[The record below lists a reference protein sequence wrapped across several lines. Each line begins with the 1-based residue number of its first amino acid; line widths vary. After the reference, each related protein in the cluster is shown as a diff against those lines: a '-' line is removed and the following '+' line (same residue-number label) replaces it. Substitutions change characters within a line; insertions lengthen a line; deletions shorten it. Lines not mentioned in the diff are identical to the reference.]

1 MGKIKVFLAALAL
14 CAVPVILY
22 STASAAGNFGLEN
35 ITVLDKAT
43 DVVAETPTVSGN
55 TATSTIIFHQLDDYV
70 VYNLSLKNSTST
82 SFQILDITDDNASE
96 LVEYSYDNHADE
108 VVESGEAL
116 NLEVTITYVQEHL
129 DDSDRIIDNNVKF
142 TVSYLDLLTGEVE
155 EDEVVLVPNTGASTF
170 LGGIFSSASN
180 AIVLAALILAGIAFV
195 VALIYKKKRAVLV
208 LAFAIMSVVAGFSY
222 MNAVAE
228 EAEDMDITFSSE
240 IRLRDYVYGEVYY
253 KDSYT
258 GEDAY
263 MDPEEF
269 GGPMPY
275 TECLENEYWYCRYF
289 GDIFDPEWW
298 DAPQGLMIT
307 GFQFT
312 GTNTEVDPEALILDD
327 FSVTI
332 IYGEP
337 TFNITYDYEGGT
349 VAEANPASVKASDEP
364 FTLHAPTKDGVLF
377 GCWQESGMPAGQCQ
391 SEITI
396 NPSELTRDLHYKAI
410 YEFEAVIYDQYG
422 NELERGRAIDGVG
435 LGSGYYYSVVFM
447 NVSGYKVNSGS
458 CTNGQ
463 RLRYMGSS
471 TAPYPSYE
479 VDSISAST
487 VCTLNIVT
495 VPMEVSL
502 NVIGG
507 TGSGTLNV
515 ALGEDAIFEN
525 ITANAGYMLADS
537 VSCTNDQTAAISGNK
552 VVVSNVTKNTQCTV
566 RNTQLSFYTMTE
578 MQQMTPEMC
587 ASATTPNVGATQF
600 DATGNYK
607 NNKNYIPRRTLVD
620 TRDNKTYQVSKLAD
634 GKCWMTQNL
643 AIGNA
648 EATMTLTPEDS
659 DVLGAFTLPKSD
671 ITVFAG
677 TVDISA
683 VYVDDTF
690 GGYYSSRTAN
700 ADSVQAGD
708 ASICPKGWTLPT
720 ITNTSGDWTNL
731 INKYNYSSVRSLYN
745 EPINL
750 THSYYVKNGA
760 IYRNNVF
767 DTYYIGP
774 TVNSAYSFSSL
785 GVTINDNWTGTS
797 RIESGEGGNVR
808 CIAR

>member
-1 MGKIKVFLAALAL
+1 MGKIKTILVALVFLS
-14 CAVPVILY
+14 VPVFW
-22 STASAAGNFGLEN
+22 SFTTQAAGNFGVES
-35 ITVLDKAT
+35 ISVLDKST
-43 DVVAETPTVSGN
+43 DVVAEAPTVSGN
-55 TATSTIIFHQLDDYV
+55 TINSTIVFHTLNDHVTYG
-70 VYNLSLKNSTST
+70 LKIKNSTST
-82 SFQILDITDDNASE
+82 SYEILDITDDNTNS
-96 LVEYSYDNHADE
+96 LVEYSYDNHANE
-108 VVESGEAL
+108 VIGAGESL
-116 NLEVTITYVQEHL
+116 DLELTISYVQAHL
-129 DDSDRIIDNNVKF
+129 DDSDRTLNNNVKL
-142 TVSYLDLLTGEVE
+142 TISYLDLHTGVVE
-155 EDEVVLVPNTGASTF
+155 EDEILLVPNTGANTIW
-170 LGGIFSSASN
+170 GGFSKCSPGIMVFIIILLDVG
-180 AIVLAALILAGIAFV
+180 IVAAVL
-195 VALIYKKKRAVLV
+195 YKKKRTIFV
-208 LAFAIMSVVAGFSY
+208 LAFGIVFTATGLSY
-222 MNAVAE
+222 MGAA
-228 EAEDMDITFSSE
+228 AEDYLDMDVTFNSE
-240 IRLRDYVYGEVYY
+240 IRLRDYMYGEVYL
-253 KDSYT
+253 KDPDT
-258 GEDAY
+258 GDDLY
-263 MDPEEF
+263 LDPEEF

-275 TECLENEYWYCRYF
+275 AECKENEDWYCRYF

-298 DAPQGLMIT
+298 GAPQGLMIT

-312 GTNTEVDPEALILDD
+312 GTDTEVDPEALILDD
-327 FSVTI
+327 FNVTI
-332 IYGEP
+332 IYGVP
-337 TFNITYDYEGGT
+337 TFNITYDYDGGT
-349 VAEANPASVKASDEP
+349 VAEANPTSVTASDEP
-364 FTLHAPTKDGVLF
+364 FTLHAPTKDGALF

-515 ALGEDAIFEN
+515 ARGEDAIFEN

-537 VSCTNDQTAAISGNK
+537 VSCTNDQTATISGNK
-552 VVVSNVTKNTQCTV
+552 VIVSNVTKNTQCTV

-578 MQQMTPEMC
+578 MQQMTPALC

-600 DATGNYK
+600 DTTGNYK

-659 DVLGAFTLPKSD
+659 DVLGTFTLPKSD

-677 TVDISA
+677 TVDINA
-683 VYVDDTF
+683 VYIDDTF

-720 ITNTSGDWTNL
+720 ITNTSGDWNNL
-731 INKYNYSSVRSLYN
+731 INKYNYDSVRSLYN

-785 GVTINDNWTGTS
+785 GVTISDNWTGTS

>member
-1 MGKIKVFLAALAL
+1 MGKIKSILAALAL
-14 CAVPVILY
+14 CAVSVFW
-22 STASAAGNFGLEN
+22 SFTTQAAGSFGVES
-35 ITVLDKAT
+35 ISVLDKSI
-43 DVVAETPTVSGN
+43 DVVAEAPTVSGN
-55 TATSTIIFHQLDDYV
+55 TINSTIVFHTLNDYV
-70 VYNLSLKNSTST
+70 TYGLKIKNSTST
-82 SFQILDITDDNASE
+82 SYEILDITDDNANS
-96 LVEYSYDNHADE
+96 LVEYSYDNHANE
-108 VVESGEAL
+108 VIGAGESL
-116 NLEVTITYVQEHL
+116 DLELTISYVQAHL
-129 DDSDRIIDNNVKF
+129 DDSDRTLNNNVKL
-142 TVSYLDLLTGEVE
+142 TISYLDLHTGVVE
-155 EDEVVLVPNTGASTF
+155 EDEILLVPNTGANTIWGGFSKCSSGIMVFTIIL
-170 LGGIFSSASN
+170 LGVGIVA
-180 AIVLAALILAGIAFV
+180 AVL
-195 VALIYKKKRAVLV
+195 YKKKRTVFI
-208 LAFAIMSVVAGFSY
+208 LAFGIVFAATGLSY
-222 MNAVAE
+222 MNVT
-228 EAEDMDITFSSE
+228 AEDYLDMDVTFNSE
-240 IRLRDYVYGEVYY
+240 IRLRDYMYGEVYL
-253 KDSYT
+253 KDPDT
-258 GEDAY
+258 GDDLY
-263 MDPEEF
+263 LDPEEF

-275 TECLENEYWYCRYF
+275 AECKENEYWYCRYF

-298 DAPQGLMIT
+298 DAPRGLMIT

-312 GTNTEVDPEALILDD
+312 GTDTEVDPEALILDD
-327 FSVTI
+327 FNVTI
-332 IYGEP
+332 IYGVP
-337 TFNITYDYEGGT
+337 TFNITYDYDGGT
-349 VAEANPASVKASDEP
+349 VAEANPTSVTASDEP
-364 FTLHAPTKDGVLF
+364 FTLHAPTKDGVFF

-422 NELERGRAIDGVG
+422 NELERGRAIDGIG

-487 VCTLNIVT
+487 VCTLNIIT

-515 ALGEDAIFEN
+515 ARGEDAIFEN

-537 VSCTNDQTAAISGNK
+537 VSCTNDQTATISGNK
-552 VVVSNVTKNTQCTV
+552 VTVSNVTKNTQCTV

-578 MQQMTPEMC
+578 MQQMTPALC
-587 ASATTPNVGATQF
+587 ASATTPNVGATQY
-600 DATGNYK
+600 DTTGNYK

-620 TRDNKTYQVSKLAD
+620 TRDNKTYQVTKLAD

-659 DVLGAFTLPKSD
+659 DVLDTFTLPKSD

-677 TVDISA
+677 TVDINA

-720 ITNTSGDWTNL
+720 ITYTSGDWTNL
-731 INKYNYSSVRSLYN
+731 INKYNYDSVRSLYN

-750 THSYYVKNGA
+750 THSYYVKNGV

-785 GVTINDNWTGTS
+785 GVAINDNWTGTS